1 MYKNK
6 KIALILLMGGVGSR
20 FNLDTPKQFYNL
32 SGKKIYL
39 RTLDIF
45 YNLNVF
51 DEIILASKKEY
62 ITSIKKEVKDYKNI
76 KVIKGGDTRQE
87 STFKALQTLSNL
99 KIDYVVIHDAVRPFV
114 SKRII
119 LENITYAIK
128 YSAVDTCIPSNDT
141 LVEMDNRFIKTI
153 PNRANFLRGQ
163 TPQSFDFNLIYSSH
177 IEAKKNNILNKTD
190 DCSLVLNKKKIFVVK
205 GDEYNI
211 KITTKLDLFLAEQ
224 IFRLKLDS
232 PLHNKKRNLENKV
245 FALIGASG
253 DIAKAIKTLLEKE
266 KAIVLSISRTSDY
279 KTDISKYDDVKK
291 TFDLIY
297 KEYGKIDGIINAAG
311 IFIVKNLKK
320 ITKKEIDE
328 IINVNLLG
336 LIYTCKLA
344 QIKDKGHI
352 INISSTS
359 SFYGRKNYGIYS
371 SSKAAII
378 NFTQSL
384 SEEME
389 NINVNVVIPQ
399 RADTTMRKKYF
410 PNEDKKS
417 LLSTNDIALKIIDI
431 LKSDITGSII
441 EIKK

>member
-1 MYKNK
+1 MFKNK

-20 FNLDTPKQFYNL
+20 FNLDIPKQFHNL

-39 RTLDIF
+39 RTLDTF
-45 YNLNVF
+45 YNLNIF
-51 DEIILASKKEY
+51 DEIILSTNKDY
-62 ITSIKKEVKDYKNI
+62 INNVFEDVKDYKNI
-76 KVIKGGDTRQE
+76 KVIEGGNTRQE
-87 STFKALQTLSNL
+87 SAFKALQAL
-99 KIDYVVIHDAVRPFV
+99 KNIDIVVIHDSVRPFV

-119 LENITYAIK
+119 LENIKYAIK
-128 YSAVDTCIPSNDT
+128 YSAVDTCISSNDT
-141 LVEMDNRFIKTI
+141 LVEIDNNFIKNI
-153 PNRANFLRGQ
+153 PNRNNFLRGQ

-177 IEAKKNNILNKTD
+177 IEAKKNNVLNKTD
-190 DCSLVLNKKKIFVVK
+190 DCSLVLDKTKIYVVK

-224 IFRLKLDS
+224 IFRLKLENFNI
-232 PLHNKKRNLENKV
+232 NKKRSLKNKV
-245 FALIGASG
+245 FALVGASG
-253 DIAKAIKTLLEKE
+253 DIGKAIKNDLEKE
-266 KAIVLSISRTSDY
+266 NAEVLLISRTSDY
-279 KTDISKYDDVKK
+279 KTDISNYENVKK

-320 ITKKEIDE
+320 ITKKEINE

-336 LIYTCKLA
+336 LIYCCKLSK
-344 QIKDKGHI
+344 IKDNGHI

-384 SEEME
+384 AEELE
-389 NINVNVVIPQ
+389 NIKVNVVIPQ
-399 RADTTMRKKYF
+399 RADTKMRRKYF
-410 PNEDKKS
+410 PNEDKNS
-417 LLSTNDIALKIIDI
+417 LISKEAIALKIIDI